1 MCSSDLDCYRAELA
15 DPIVLHAAFPVA
27 TRISARVSATRRDRL
42 TARLPMMSPPH
53 AEGGVGGVRV
63 EVRGSLGRERRT
75 EVAGVAE
82 RVGIIAGAVAASAAS
97 MVVSWRPGAIVLGQN
112 DLPNREILDD
122 VIRRGVPVLEYVG
135 SGG

>member
-1 MCSSDLDCYRAELA
+1 MCSSDL
-15 DPIVLHAAFPVA
+15 
-27 TRISARVSATRRDRL
+27 
-42 TARLPMMSPPH
+42 
-53 AEGGVGGVRV
+53 VRV

-97 MVVSWRPGAIVLGQN
+97 VVVSWRPGAIVLGQN